1 MASSLYRLAGK
12 PHPCVS
18 QPGTTDAVQQVT
30 EPEAVPETLPVVE
43 DVKIVN
49 DLLSDNSGAPVD
61 EVPTAPEETPVDDT
75 LSADAVPEV
84 AEPVVQDVQEQTQ
97 PQAQVSVDT
106 TKTNKTKKKFG

>member
-1 MASSLYRLAGK
+1 
-12 PHPCVS
+12 
-18 QPGTTDAVQQVT
+18 VQQVT